1 MEGSV
6 MTASKRKIKAKPFVR
21 DLRTGMGDR
30 ELMEKYTLS
39 ENQLHKVLHRL
50 VDAGAIDEME
60 LFMRTYLSD
69 GFMTGTFVD
78 TQCPMEEMGYKGE
91 IKPLP
96 ELETPSNISIT
107 ERVDTTSGVFRRM
120 LAKLAGTGS

>member
-1 MEGSV
+1 
-6 MTASKRKIKAKPFVR
+6 MTTSKRKIKSKPFVR

-39 ENQLHKVLHRL
+39 ESQLHKVLHKL
-50 VDAGAIDEME
+50 VDAGTIDEME

-78 TQCPMEEMGYKGE
+78 TQCAMEEMGYKGE

-120 LAKLAGTGS
+120 LAKLGGTGS

>member
-6 MTASKRKIKAKPFVR
+6 MTTSKRKIKAKRFVR
-21 DLRTGMGDR
+21 DLRSGMGDR

-39 ENQLHKVLHRL
+39 ENQLHKVLHKL
-50 VDAGAIDEME
+50 VDAGTIDEME

-78 TQCPMEEMGYKGE
+78 TQCAMEKMGYEGE
-91 IKPLP
+91 IRPLP
-96 ELETPSNISIT
+96 DLETPSNISIT
-107 ERVDTTSGVFRRM
+107 ERMDTTSSVFRRM